1 MDKFIKLLNDH
12 PEIIDYIEAEGGN
25 TLLHWAVCYKRKL
38 MAEQLLNRNAS
49 FTSNENG
56 CTPYDI
62 AAMAV
67 DDGKDYSFL
76 ELKELLFKHKD
87 Q

>member
-1 MDKFIKLLNDH
+1 MDKFIKVINQH
-12 PEIIDYIEAEGGN
+12 HEIIDYVEADGQN

-38 MAEQLLNRNAS
+38 MAEHLLARNAT
-49 FTSNENG
+49 FFSNENG

-67 DDGKDYSFL
+67 DEGNDYSFL
-76 ELKELLFKHKD
+76 ELKNLLAKYKL
-87 Q
+87 

>member
-1 MDKFIKLLNDH
+1 
-12 PEIIDYIEAEGGN
+12 
-25 TLLHWAVCYKRKL
+25 
-38 MAEQLLNRNAS
+38 MAEQLLSRNAS

-76 ELKELLFKHKD
+76 DLKELLSKYNNRV
-87 Q
+87 